1 MNILLIGHSII
12 DHISESGFESIKPGG
27 IFYSLTG
34 MLAVKMNED
43 KIYLLTSLS
52 ENSRSLFYNYKKAD
66 LIFSSTFDQMPEVFL
81 RQMEN
86 QEREET
92 YKNISTRLLIEKI
105 FDWKIFDGILIN
117 MITGFDISID
127 QLNFIRQNFTGLIYF
142 DVHTLSRG
150 VDENL
155 NRLFRPIPEI
165 EKWLINIDVLQC
177 NENELK
183 TIFDCEQEI
192 AIEKILNSGPKI
204 LIVTQGEKGVTAFYK
219 ENSKIT
225 NCNLPSEKVKVKNKI
240 GCGDIFG
247 AFFFYSYLHGGNISE
262 SLKVANKAAGITVAN
277 NIIDSPYLLKN
288 IYKS

>member
-1 MNILLIGHSII
+1 M
-12 DHISESGFESIKPGG
+12 
-27 IFYSLTG
+27 
-34 MLAVKMNED
+34 
-43 KIYLLTSLS
+43 
-52 ENSRSLFYNYKKAD
+52 
-66 LIFSSTFDQMPEVFL
+66 
-81 RQMEN
+81 
-86 QEREET
+86 
-92 YKNISTRLLIEKI
+92 
-105 FDWKIFDGILIN
+105 
-117 MITGFDISID
+117 
-127 QLNFIRQNFTGLIYF
+127 
-142 DVHTLSRG
+142 HTLSRG
-150 VDENL
+150 VDKNL

-183 TIFDCEQEI
+183 TIFDCEQAI
-192 AIEKILNSGPKI
+192 AVEKILNSGPKI

-277 NIIDSPYLLKN
+277 NIIDSPHLLKN